1 MGKSIDIKSLPQS
14 YFRASE
20 SVLGNA
26 GEPASPRLGLLGSG
40 ISSFRG
46 RASVCCK
53 DFFFSRDEVARPPFT
68 LFTVL

>member
-26 GEPASPRLGLLGSG
+26 GKPASPRLGLLGSG
-40 ISSFRG
+40 ISGIRS
-46 RASVCCK
+46 RASVRCK
-53 DFFFSRDEVARPPFT
+53 DFFISRDEVARPPST

>member
-40 ISSFRG
+40 SLASGAMLLSAARTFSFPVVR
-46 RASVCCK
+46 
-53 DFFFSRDEVARPPFT
+53 
-68 LFTVL
+68 